1 MKSITKRRLKTR
13 SIGRNTINRQHKRRH
28 SNRRWNAKQ
37 DKSRKKR
44 MIGGAPPPGSPRPQ
58 APEGLSNVPRHIR
71 STPTTPPPHPP
82 PSPSTGWDCDCK
94 KSDKPQTQTSTQP
107 HRIATI
113 GVTRDNITFTSN
125 GIKLKKKLI
134 SNTLPQELNG
144 VVIANVDGYQLANE
158 FLKAKDDNEKWK
170 IIKPMIE
177 RREYESGNVLK
188 LKKIVPDTAGGYSS
202 KPNYE
207 DVWIPIMPE
216 SLWKNNWREKPV
228 LDKIKF
234 INRAEQ
240 QNNTNMLRDIGL
252 FELNNST
259 QTHDAGVM
267 DVIKRV
273 LDDKGMSVED
283 DEEWDEDVNTTTTT
297 TTQVICDCS
306 KPTIAP
312 EPSETV
318 LREVDV

>member
-1 MKSITKRRLKTR
+1 
-13 SIGRNTINRQHKRRH
+13 
-28 SNRRWNAKQ
+28 
-37 DKSRKKR
+37 
-44 MIGGAPPPGSPRPQ
+44 MIGGVNTPPGSPRPQ
-58 APEGLSNVPRHIR
+58 APSGLSNVPRRIR
-71 STPTTPPPHPP
+71 ADEVVGTQSVGK
-82 PSPSTGWDCDCK
+82 PSGWDCDCK

-144 VVIANVDGYQLANE
+144 VVIAKVDSDQLANV
-158 FLKAKDDNEKWK
+158 FRNATDDNGRWK

-177 RREYESGNVLK
+177 RREHESGNEVK
-188 LKKIVPDTAGGYSS
+188 LKKIVPDPAGGYSS
-202 KPNYE
+202 NPTYKE
-207 DVWIPIMPE
+207 VWIPIMPE

-228 LDKIKF
+228 VDKIKF
-234 INRAEQ
+234 IKRAEQ

-259 QTHDAGVM
+259 KTHDAVVM
-267 DVIKRV
+267 EAIKGV
-273 LDDKGMSVED
+273 LDSKGIDLEAEAEAEAEAEVD
-283 DEEWDEDVNTTTTT
+283 TT

-312 EPSETV
+312 
-318 LREVDV
+318 RIK

>member
-1 MKSITKRRLKTR
+1 
-13 SIGRNTINRQHKRRH
+13 
-28 SNRRWNAKQ
+28 
-37 DKSRKKR
+37 

-58 APEGLSNVPRHIR
+58 APEGP
-71 STPTTPPPHPP
+71 PTFTGRRRGRIQPESAPQSPPQSPPH
-82 PSPSTGWDCDCK
+82 PSTGWDCDCK

-158 FLKAKDDNEKWK
+158 FLNAKDDNEKWK
-170 IIKPMIE
+170 IIKPRIE

-207 DVWIPIMPE
+207 EVWIPIMPE
-216 SLWKNNWREKPV
+216 SLWKNNWREKPAV
-228 LDKIKF
+228 DKIKF

-259 QTHDAGVM
+259 QTHDAVVM
-267 DVIKRV
+267 DAIEGV
-273 LDDKGMSVED
+273 LNAKGISIED